1 MKKATSFDIAHM
13 AGVSQSTVSRA
24 LSDSPLVNKETR
36 DRVKQIALDL
46 NYKVDKNASNLRKQH
61 SQTLALLLF
70 EDPTNDDS
78 LINPF
83 FISMLASI
91 TKATA
96 DAGYDLLVSFQNL
109 NDDWH
114 AEYEDSNKADGLI
127 LLGYGSYTDYEYK
140 LSQLEEQ
147 GTRFLRWGAPDENHP
162 GVSIGSDNFLGGYM
176 VARHLIGLG
185 HRKFAFLGEANV
197 GAPEFLARYDGCQKA
212 LNEAKV
218 DTSSMLQIDAIS
230 TDLDGFEAAKK
241 LLAQIDHISELDAI
255 VCASDLIAMGCIR
268 AIKSKGYKVP
278 NDIAVVGYDNIQVSE
293 FASPP
298 LTTVHQNTL
307 LAGELLVGNL
317 LKMIKNVPVD
327 DLLMQPELII
337 RQSCGATSQC

>member
-36 DRVKQIALDL
+36 DRIKQIAADL
-46 NYKVDKNASNLRKQH
+46 NYKVDKNASNLRKQQ
-61 SQTLALLLF
+61 SKTLALLLF

-96 DAGYDLLVSFQNL
+96 EAGYDLLFSFQNL

-114 AEYEDSNKADGLI
+114 AVYEDSNKADGMI
-127 LLGYGSYTDYEYK
+127 LLGYGSYTEYEHK

-147 GTRFLRWGAPDENHP
+147 GTRFIRWGAPDENHP
-162 GVSIGSDNFLGGYM
+162 GVTIGSDNYQGGFLVGQ
-176 VARHLIGLG
+176 HLLSLG
-185 HRKFAFLGEANV
+185 RSEFAFV
-197 GAPEFLARYDGCQKA
+197 GQADVSAPELMARFEGCCAA
-212 LNEAKV
+212 LKDAGV
-218 DTSSMLQIDAIS
+218 DTSKVDQEDAIS
-230 TDLDGFEAAKK
+230 TELSGFEATQK
-241 LLAQIDHISELDAI
+241 LLKRYIPNAI
-255 VCASDLIAMGCIR
+255 FCATDLIAMGAIR
-268 AIKSKGYKVP
+268 AAREHGLKVP
-278 NDIAVVGYDNIQVSE
+278 EDISVIGYDNIQISE

-307 LAGELLVGNL
+307 LAGELLVHNL
-317 LKMIKNVPVD
+317 LKMINSQPVED
-327 DLLMQPELII
+327 MLMHPELVL
-337 RQSCGATSQC
+337 RQSCGNKIINNA